1 MNVSCTNILK
11 NYFQKWGGKIKVGSC
26 NSEEIFESFKYSTT
40 RKTSFIFY
48 RKSSYNENPEPNIP
62 HSAIKNSRRTAFE
75 YFYNS
80 LKVKI
85 ISYKQTLCYPDQI
98 KSYNQL

>member
-1 MNVSCTNILK
+1 MHKYIKKNI
-11 NYFQKWGGKIKVGSC
+11 FQKWGEKIKVGSG
-26 NSEEIFESFKYSTT
+26 NSEEIFKNFKYSTT

-48 RKSSYNENPEPNIP
+48 RKSSYNKNPEPNIL

-75 YFYNS
+75 FFLQFSQSEDNF
-80 LKVKI
+80 I
-85 ISYKQTLCYPDQI
+85 QTLCYPDQI